1 MSVRSRPAAPFTM
14 RTKYIFVTGGV
25 ISTLGKGITTSAIA
39 TLLESKGYRVTCV
52 KCDAYVNIDAG
63 TMNPTEH
70 GEVFV
75 TNDGVETDQD
85 VGNYERFLHRSLS
98 RVNYLTTGQV
108 YQKVIERER
117 NMEYGGRCVEVVPH
131 VPEEVIRRLKEAAK
145 TDDAG
150 IVIAEIGGTV
160 GEYQNVLFLEADRL
174 LKRESP
180 KDVINIHVSY
190 LPIPKS
196 VGEMKSKPVQY
207 SIRTLQAAGI
217 QPEFVVARSER
228 PLDDKRKE
236 KIAVFGNVSYD
247 NIISNPDVSSIYE
260 IPSLFARERLAEK
273 IVKALNLPK
282 SARAPRISFAK
293 WERLPARIKSARTPV
308 RIGIVGKYFDT
319 GEFILEDSYIS
330 VIEAIKHA
338 AWRLNREPEIQWL
351 DSQEFETSPRALS
364 KLRNFNAIIVPG
376 GFGSRGVEG
385 KIKAIEYARTRKI
398 PYLGL
403 CYGMQL
409 AVVEFARHVLEKPRA
424 HTEEID
430 PKTPDPVIHLLPEQ
444 KSMMEKKQYGASMRL
459 GRYEC
464 ALAAGSLARRLYKN
478 SVIHER
484 HRHRYELNN
493 EYRADLEK
501 HGFLVSGVNP
511 ERNLAE
517 IVELKNHPF
526 FVGVQFHPE
535 FQSRPLEPHP
545 LFTGLVKAGIAG
557 THSET

>member
-1 MSVRSRPAAPFTM
+1 M

-25 ISTLGKGITTSAIA
+25 ISTLGKGITTASIA
-39 TLLESKGYRVTCV
+39 ALLEAKGYRVTCV
-52 KCDAYVNIDAG
+52 KCDPYVNIDAG

-75 TNDGVETDQD
+75 THDGVETDQD

-108 YQKVIERER
+108 YRSVIERER
-117 NMEYGGRCVEVVPH
+117 NLEYGGRCVEVVPH

-145 TDDAG
+145 RDEAD

-174 LKRESP
+174 LKHASP
-180 KDVINIHVSY
+180 KAVINIHVSY

-217 QPEFVVARSER
+217 QPEFVIARAER

-236 KIAVFGNVSYD
+236 KIAVFGDIPYE

-260 IPSLFARERLAEK
+260 IPELFARERLAEK
-273 IVKALNLPK
+273 IVKVLGMGGAAL
-282 SARAPRISFAK
+282 APRFSF
-293 WERLPARIKSARTPV
+293 ERWKKLAARVKSVHIPIRV
-308 RIGIVGKYFDT
+308 GIVGKYFDT

-338 AWRLNREPEIQWL
+338 AWRLNRKPEIQWL
-351 DSQEFETSPRALS
+351 DSQEFESSPQALA
-364 KLRNFNAIIVPG
+364 KLNDFHAIIVPG

-385 KIKAIEYARTRKI
+385 KIKAIEYARKRKI

-409 AVVEFARHVLEKPRA
+409 AVIEFARHVLLKPRA
-424 HTEEID
+424 HTKEID
-430 PKTPDPVIHLLPEQ
+430 PKTPDPVIHILPEQ
-444 KSMMEKKQYGASMRL
+444 KKLMAHKQYGASMRL
-459 GRYEC
+459 GSYEC
-464 ALAAGSLARRLYKN
+464 ALAKGSLSRRLYKKPL
-478 SVIHER
+478 IRER

-493 EYRADLEK
+493 EYRDEFEK
-501 HGFLVSGVNP
+501 RGMSVVGVNR

-517 IVELKNHPF
+517 IVELHDHPF
-526 FVGVQFHPE
+526 FIGVQFHPE

-545 LFTGLVKAGIAG
+545 LFVGLIKAGIKCER
-557 THSET
+557 SS

>member
-1 MSVRSRPAAPFTM
+1 M

-25 ISTLGKGITTSAIA
+25 ISTLGKGITTASIA
-39 TLLESKGYRVTCV
+39 ALLEAKGYRVTCV
-52 KCDAYVNIDAG
+52 KCDPYVNIDAG

-75 TNDGVETDQD
+75 THDGVETDQD

-108 YQKVIERER
+108 YRSVIERER
-117 NMEYGGRCVEVVPH
+117 NLEYGGRCVEVVPH

-145 TDDAG
+145 RDEAD

-174 LKRESP
+174 LKHASP
-180 KDVINIHVSY
+180 KAVINIHVSY

-217 QPEFVVARSER
+217 QPEFVIARAER

-236 KIAVFGNVSYD
+236 KIAVFGDIPYE

-260 IPSLFARERLAEK
+260 IPELFARERLAEK
-273 IVKALNLPK
+273 IVKVLGMGGAAL
-282 SARAPRISFAK
+282 APRFSFER
-293 WERLPARIKSARTPV
+293 WEKLAARVKSVHIPIRV
-308 RIGIVGKYFDT
+308 GIVGKYFDT

-338 AWRLNREPEIQWL
+338 AWRLNRKPEIQWL
-351 DSQEFETSPRALS
+351 DSQEFESSPQALA
-364 KLRNFNAIIVPG
+364 KLNDFHAIIVPG

-385 KIKAIEYARTRKI
+385 KIKAIEYARKRKI

-409 AVVEFARHVLEKPRA
+409 AVIEFARHVLLKPRA
-424 HTEEID
+424 HTKEID
-430 PKTPDPVIHLLPEQ
+430 PKTPDPVIHILPEQ
-444 KSMMEKKQYGASMRL
+444 KKLMAHKQYGASMRL
-459 GRYEC
+459 GSYEC
-464 ALAAGSLARRLYKN
+464 ALAKGSLSRRLYKKPL
-478 SVIHER
+478 IRER

-493 EYRADLEK
+493 EYRDEFEK
-501 HGFLVSGVNP
+501 RGMSVVGVNR
-511 ERNLAE
+511 EGNLAE
-517 IVELKNHPF
+517 IVELHDHPF
-526 FVGVQFHPE
+526 FIGVQFHPE

-545 LFTGLVKAGIAG
+545 LFVGLIKAGIKCER
-557 THSET
+557 SS

>member
-1 MSVRSRPAAPFTM
+1 MNSLKAHSVKFNPM

-39 TLLESKGYRVTCV
+39 TLLESKGYKVTCV

-75 TNDGVETDQD
+75 TSDGVETDQD

-117 NMEYGGRCVEVVPH
+117 NLEYGGRCVEVVPH

-145 TDDAG
+145 RDDAD

-180 KDVINIHVSY
+180 DDVINMHVSY

-207 SIRTLQAAGI
+207 SIRTLQSTGI
-217 QPEFVVARSER
+217 QPEFVIARAER
-228 PLDDKRKE
+228 SLDDKRKE
-236 KIAVFGNVSYD
+236 KIAVFGNVSYE
-247 NIISNPDVSSIYE
+247 NIISNPDVASIYE
-260 IPSLFARERLAEK
+260 IPLLFASDHLAEK
-273 IVKALNLPK
+273 IVKALRMPK
-282 SARAPRISFAK
+282 ASSSSRFGLTK
-293 WERLPARIKSARTPV
+293 WEHLARRIKNVRTPV
-308 RIGIVGKYFDT
+308 RVGIVGKYFDT

-338 AWRLNREPEIQWL
+338 AWRLNRKPEVQWL
-351 DSQEFETSPRALS
+351 DSQEFETSSRALA
-364 KLRNFNAIIVPG
+364 KLNNFHAIIVPG
-376 GFGSRGVEG
+376 GFGSRGVLG
-385 KIKAIEYARTRKI
+385 KIRAIEYARRRKI

-409 AVVEFARHVLEKPRA
+409 AVVEFARNVLGKPRA

-430 PKTPDPVIHLLPEQ
+430 SKTSDPVIHILPEQ
-444 KSMMEKKQYGASMRL
+444 KQLMAKKQYGASMRL
-459 GRYEC
+459 GSYEC
-464 ALAAGSLARRLYKN
+464 ALTNGSLARSLYKK

-493 EYRADLEK
+493 KYREELENR
-501 HGFLVSGVNP
+501 GMSISGVNR

-545 LFTGLVKAGIAG
+545 LFLGLVKAGDG
-557 THSET
+557 RV

>member
-1 MSVRSRPAAPFTM
+1 M

-75 TNDGVETDQD
+75 TEDGVETDQD

-98 RVNYLTTGQV
+98 RANYLTTGQV

-117 NMEYGGRCVEVVPH
+117 NLEYGGRCVEVVPH

-145 TDDAG
+145 RDEAD

-174 LKRESP
+174 LKRASP
-180 KDVINIHVSY
+180 KDVINMHVSY

-207 SIRTLQAAGI
+207 SIRTLQATGI
-217 QPEFVVARSER
+217 QPEFVVARAER

-236 KIAVFGNVSYD
+236 KIAVFGNVPYQ

-260 IPSLFARERLAEK
+260 IPELFASEQLAEK
-273 IVKALNLPK
+273 IVKALTIPP
-282 SARAPRISFAK
+282 ARRTPRIAFSK
-293 WERLPARIKSARTPV
+293 WERLSARIKNASASI

-338 AWRLNREPEIQWL
+338 AWSLKRKPEIQWL
-351 DSQEFETSPRALS
+351 DSQEFETSPRALANL
-364 KLRNFNAIIVPG
+364 KNFHAIIVPG

-409 AVVEFARHVLEKPRA
+409 AVIEFARHVLEKPRA

-430 PKTPDPVIHLLPEQ
+430 PKTSDPVIHILPEQ
-444 KSMMEKKQYGASMRL
+444 KKLLAEKQYGASMRL
-459 GRYEC
+459 GSYEC
-464 ALAAGSLARRLYKN
+464 SLVAGSLARRLYKK
-478 SVIHER
+478 SLIRER

-493 EYRADLEK
+493 EYREELEK
-501 HGFLVSGVNP
+501 RGLRVSGVNR

-517 IVELKNHPF
+517 IVEFHNHPF
-526 FVGVQFHPE
+526 FIGVQFHPE

-545 LFTGLVKAGIAG
+545 LFTGLVKAGI
-557 THSET
+557 ERVIKP